1 MQNLCCDSCGN
12 HDEVNGTC
20 SQKQNV
26 TQAAGALQGPVDTF
40 ISRDGISCFLSRWNN
55 SDGSQSSG
63 GLPGCSLRDL
73 KLKTV
78 S

>member
-1 MQNLCCDSCGN
+1 VQNLCCDSCGN

-26 TQAAGALQGPVDTF
+26 TQAGGALQGLVDTF
-40 ISRDGISCFLSRWNN
+40 ISRDGISCFLSCWNN